1 MYIVEAQ
8 VKRAS
13 DEVVP
18 VGWRCG
24 TGVENTRRGLEKLGR
39 CLQRVL
45 IA

>member
-8 VKRAS
+8 VQMAS
-13 DEVVP
+13 KEAVP

-24 TGVENTRRGLEKLGR
+24 TGVEKRRGLEKLGR
-39 CLQRVL
+39 CLVRVL